1 MAISWGDNIV
11 IAEPAPA
18 AARVARYIAPRPPAI
33 RKTLREDEGNVIAA
47 VAGSIF
53 GAALLFGGVGGI
65 ASEIVVALAGVDGK
79 MFQAWAWVVSDIALA
94 ALFGTAYALVARYG
108 IRFYTDSPEDEVH
121 LALEVGNTAY
131 RTLPADHRLQEA
143 EALRAMNAAGR
154 ILRIDPH
161 DADATTVLRT
171 QSDRLRTLARTILD
185 PAPGQAAGLAA
196 ATD

>member
-33 RKTLREDEGNVIAA
+33 RKTLREDEGNVVAA
-47 VAGSIF
+47 VLGSLF
-53 GAALLFGGVGGI
+53 GAALLFGAGGGI
-65 ASEIVVALAGVDGK
+65 ASEIVVVLAGVDTK
-79 MFQAWAWVVSDIALA
+79 MFQAWAWVGSDIALA

-121 LALEVGNTAY
+121 LALEVGNTAS
-131 RTLPADHRLQEA
+131 RTLPADHQLREA

-171 QSDRLRTLARTILD
+171 QSDRLRTLARAILG
-185 PAPGQAAGLAA
+185 PAPSQTAGPAA